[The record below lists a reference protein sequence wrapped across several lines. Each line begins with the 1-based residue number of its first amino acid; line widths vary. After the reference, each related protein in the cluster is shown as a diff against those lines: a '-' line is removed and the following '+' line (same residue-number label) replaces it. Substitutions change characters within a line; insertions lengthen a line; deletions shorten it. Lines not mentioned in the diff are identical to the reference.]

1 MRMEYSLSTVALIF
15 TGCGGRGGKRKRKMI
30 NGFIWSD
37 GYQSNSYL

>member
-1 MRMEYSLSTVALIF
+1 MRREYTLSITALIF

-37 GYQSNSYL
+37 GDQSNS